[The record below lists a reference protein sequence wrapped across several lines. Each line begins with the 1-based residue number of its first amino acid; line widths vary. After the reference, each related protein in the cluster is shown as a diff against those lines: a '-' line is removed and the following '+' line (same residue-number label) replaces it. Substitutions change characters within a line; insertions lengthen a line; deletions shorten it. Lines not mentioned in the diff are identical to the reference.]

1 MIAWFFRKTQ
11 QPEILNEKKGGDDFI
26 SLASHELRSPLSII
40 KWYTEIL
47 LDGDAGP
54 LTEDQRKYLTTIES
68 SNQRAIDLVRS
79 LLNVSRLDLGTFS
92 ISPEEINF
100 HSLIQE
106 VKTMLS
112 KEIEAKHLEFIEEE
126 KSTKSIQADKNLC
139 LAVVKNIIANAVI
152 FSKDGGKIFITTSLV
167 SPNEKVGDTVVK
179 EESVLISVRDT
190 GIGIPEAD
198 KPKIFSKMFKASNVK
213 DSDMIG
219 SGLGLYITK
228 SVLEYTSGTISF
240 ISTEGVGSTFFVTL
254 PTRGME
260 KKEGRT
266 TLD

>member
-1 MIAWFFRKTQ
+1 MTESRSS
-11 QPEILNEKKGGDDFI
+11 EKKDDGFI

-47 LDGDAGP
+47 LDEDAGP
-54 LTEDQRKYLTTIES
+54 LTSDQRKYLMTIES

-92 ISPEEINF
+92 VSPV
-100 HSLIQE
+100 SLNIATILTE
-106 VKTMLS
+106 VVSSFS
-112 KEIEAKHLEFIEEE
+112 KEMEVKHLEVINSA
-126 KSTKSIQADKNLC
+126 KDVKNILADKNLC
-139 LAVVKNIIANAVI
+139 TTLVKNVIANAI
-152 FSKDGGKIFITTSLV
+152 SFSSNGGKIFIDTSVV
-167 SPNEKVGDTVVK
+167 SAYEKIGEVTVN
-179 EESVLISVRDT
+179 EESILFSVRDT

-198 KPKIFSKMFKASNVK
+198 KDKVFTKMFKAGNVK
-213 DSDMIG
+213 DSDSTG

-228 SVLEYTSGTISF
+228 SILDYVGGTICF
-240 ISTEGVGSTFFVTL
+240 TSTEGEGSTFFVTL